1 MRIVFMGTPEFAAHS
16 LLKLSQSHEVAL
28 VVTQPDR
35 PCGRGYKL
43 SPPPVK
49 VVARECN
56 LPFLQ
61 PERINTPEI
70 IAKLKEL
77 RPEVIVVV
85 AFGQKIPPAILELA
99 PYGCV
104 NLHGSLLPKYRGA
117 APIQRAIM
125 NGETKTGLTTML
137 MDEGWDT
144 GDMLLKCELPIELE
158 DTAGTLHDKMMLSG
172 ARLLIETLEKLPRNE
187 VIPQPQDHAKATYA
201 PKITKADQ
209 IRSWDRSAL
218 SVYNHLRALLPWPGI
233 KFIHNNRELSLE
245 KISLGSRLEGNK
257 PRPGTVTEVTSDY
270 FEVSCTD
277 QTIRFAAI
285 KPQGRRLMRVEEYLN
300 GYNLRAGD
308 FLEPLK
314 EENC

>member
-35 PCGRGYKL
+35 PFGRGYKL
-43 SPPPVK
+43 TPPPVK
-49 VVARECN
+49 VVATECN
-56 LPFLQ
+56 LPLLQ
-61 PERINTPEI
+61 PERINKPEI

-77 RPEVIVVV
+77 RPEAIVVV
-85 AFGQKIPPAILELA
+85 AFGQKIPLEILELA
-99 PYGCV
+99 PYGCI

-125 NGETKTGLTTML
+125 NGESKTGLTTML

-158 DTAGTLHDKMMLSG
+158 DTAGTMHDKMMLAG
-172 ARLLIETLEKLPRNE
+172 ANLLIETLEKLSNKEITPL
-187 VIPQPQDHAKATYA
+187 PQDHAKATNA

-209 IRSWDRSAL
+209 IISWDRSAL
-218 SVYNHLRALLPWPGI
+218 TVFNHLRALLPWPGI

-245 KISLGSRLEGNK
+245 EISLGSRLESKK
-257 PRPGTVTEVTSDY
+257 PRPGSVTEVTPEY
-270 FEVSCTD
+270 FAVSCSD

-300 GYNLRAGD
+300 GYNLRVGD
-308 FLEPLK
+308 FFEPLK
-314 EENC
+314 EEN